1 LDSGRIVNLG
11 GKKVER
17 EFFIKGLRGAE
28 MLSKLRNWILL
39 IVAVFVLLSSVGIG
53 KSCFGCSR
61 G

>member
-1 LDSGRIVNLG
+1 MNLG